1 MQCNSR
7 SPATSAINQSQSFD
21 IALDDEDFLLPKLLL
36 ESPFE
41 IRQKPSCFLLVG
53 RNHAIDDN
61 FIAIG
66 DPSHS
71 PEAFVGLWNEGEAA
85 ELIEELLLQVL
96 KLPRFN
102 RPAVIVIEGDK
113 EVIFFHQ
120 SRLSQGVNRWTHG
133 STR

>member
-1 MQCNSR
+1 
-7 SPATSAINQSQSFD
+7 
-21 IALDDEDFLLPKLLL
+21 
-36 ESPFE
+36 
-41 IRQKPSCFLLVG
+41 
-53 RNHAIDDN
+53 
-61 FIAIG
+61 
-66 DPSHS
+66 
-71 PEAFVGLWNEGEAA
+71 
-85 ELIEELLLQVL
+85 LLLQVL